1 MHLRPSHPTRRGP
14 ASPRQGWVRWVATL
28 LGLCVALQGSV
39 IAMSRATGPAHFH
52 VQPPVAADANA
63 TSDPMLDAVR
73 VVLNHHGSGPQAHR
87 HDTPI
92 ERHQHDPGRG
102 DVVALDDDAAHSD
115 AAKNPAGK
123 RALADL
129 NTPPVT
135 LSAASVVSVIAPT
148 SAPPASTF
156 DSHIDD
162 LLDRP
167 PR

>member
-1 MHLRPSHPTRRGP
+1 MHLCPSHPPRRGP
-14 ASPRQGWVRWVATL
+14 ASPRRAWVRWVTTL
-28 LGLCVALQGSV
+28 LALSVALQGSV
-39 IAMSRATGPAHFH
+39 IAMTRAAGPAHFH
-52 VQPPVAADANA
+52 ALPPAAADA
-63 TSDPMLDAVR
+63 SRDPMLDVIR
-73 VVLNHHGSGPQAHR
+73 LVQNHHGSGQQAHR

-92 ERHQHDPGRG
+92 ERHQHDPDRG
-102 DVVALDDDAAHSD
+102 DVVTLDDDAAPSD

-123 RALADL
+123 RAVADL
-129 NTPPVT
+129 NTPPVALET
-135 LSAASVVSVIAPT
+135 TRLFSVASPT